1 VKRIKIW
8 INKRKNKL
16 VKKVQS
22 AQCQQLNLQEQGNK
36 YSKTHSE
43 KNWQDHHLGNK
54 SQSVTILRTALM
66 RF

>member
-1 VKRIKIW
+1 MKRIKIW

-16 VKKVQS
+16 VKKVQN

-43 KNWQDHHLGNK
+43 KNWQDHRLGNK
-54 SQSVTILRTALM
+54 SQSVTILQTALM